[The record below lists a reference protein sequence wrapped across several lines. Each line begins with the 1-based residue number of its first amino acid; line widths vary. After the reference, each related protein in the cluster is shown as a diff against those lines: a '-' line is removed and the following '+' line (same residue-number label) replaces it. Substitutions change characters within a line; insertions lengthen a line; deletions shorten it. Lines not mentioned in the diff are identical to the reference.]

1 MQFDDLQGVINELR
15 SFFDN
20 GLVKMANKQNKENS
34 DTAKMGKVGYRPFWI
49 LKLSIVLRAIHQ
61 VGAAVFLSSFLLKE
75 VNGPPMMYLILA
87 STSGVALLLAEA
99 MRHRQIYRELSGLS
113 TIVKLV
119 LLGLAYHGLFPQ
131 TITVVAVFLLASIS
145 SHAPKLYRH
154 RLLY

>member
-1 MQFDDLQGVINELR
+1 
-15 SFFDN
+15 
-20 GLVKMANKQNKENS
+20 MAKKQNIETS
-34 DTAKMGKVGYRPFWI
+34 DTTKMGKVGYRPFWI

-75 VNGPPMMYLILA
+75 VNGPPMMYLLLA
-87 STSGVALLLAEA
+87 GISGAALLLAEG

-113 TIVKLV
+113 TIIKLI

-154 RLLY
+154 RLFF

>member
-1 MQFDDLQGVINELR
+1 MIYKGVINELR

-20 GLVKMANKQNKENS
+20 GYVEMAKEQNKKNC
-34 DTAKMGKVGYRPFWI
+34 DTTKMGKVGYRPFWI

-75 VNGPPMMYLILA
+75 VNGPPMIYLVLA
-87 STSGVALLLAEA
+87 GTSGVALLMAEG

-113 TIVKLV
+113 TITKLI

-145 SHAPKLYRH
+145 AHAPKLYRH